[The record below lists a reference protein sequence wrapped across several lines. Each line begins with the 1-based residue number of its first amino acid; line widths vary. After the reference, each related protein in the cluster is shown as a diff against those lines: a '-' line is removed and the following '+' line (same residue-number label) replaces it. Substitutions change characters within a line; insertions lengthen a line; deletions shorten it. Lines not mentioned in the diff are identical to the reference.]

1 MSYGEHDPA
10 HAYPDRTERTYTQAD
25 LDRML
30 EIAYAERDAAR
41 ASRDRAVRL
50 LAGIHGLLYPAP
62 RKLEDGRVFV
72 FRPPNPHEYLQALS
86 DRIRE
91 LPDEIAK
98 L

>member
-1 MSYGEHDPA
+1 
-10 HAYPDRTERTYTQAD
+10 
-25 LDRML
+25 
-30 EIAYAERDAAR
+30 
-41 ASRDRAVRL
+41 VRL

-86 DRIRE
+86 DRIRA
-91 LPDEIAK
+91 LPDELEK